1 MSSPIPGRRSSGRRS
16 TEAGEQTRRISPALA
31 LAVGV
36 PLLTGL
42 ALVAQ
47 APADTQREQASEAPA
62 AQPLAD
68 QALACPASEA
78 GTVVVASAAADDA
91 DGTVTWRAGSD
102 SRHTDL
108 ALEPGGTAEIGSAE
122 PDSAGPVLV
131 QATDGLAPDLYAAR
145 FGPADQP
152 SAGECTAAAGERWFV
167 GIGSGGDHLSTLQL
181 VNPDTGPAIADVTL
195 WSTDGPLDEV
205 ESRGLTIEGGGSATL
220 DLEKLAPHRHELAA
234 RVTVS
239 RGRVVASVRD
249 SYSEDGA
256 DASADW
262 MAATRAPA
270 TSLLLP
276 GLLRRADE
284 RVLTLVNTGD
294 SEGRVTLQVVGAR
307 STFAPRGI
315 EEIRVPA
322 GRVVVTDLTDQLAAA
337 VRDEDAA
344 LLVTGTVPVAAGLR
358 SVVAG
363 DVVHQP
369 ALEPVAGRS
378 AALVP
383 PRGDSTLVVTAAGD
397 AGSLDVTFVGADG
410 AGPDV
415 RLQSGISTALRV
427 PAGTVAVIVDGG
439 APYVAAV
446 RTLRPKGAA
455 LLSVRPLV
463 ADQLIAAVR
472 PAWPPQSAR

>member
-1 MSSPIPGRRSSGRRS
+1 MTPTPGRRSSGRRS
-16 TEAGEQTRRISPALA
+16 TEAAAPARRISPALA
-31 LAVGV
+31 LALGV

-47 APADTQREQASEAPA
+47 APADSQREQASEAPA
-62 AQPLAD
+62 VQPLTT
-68 QALACPASEA
+68 QALACPASA
-78 GTVVVASAAADDA
+78 SGTVVVASAAADDA
-91 DGTVTWRAGSD
+91 DGTVSWRAGRE
-102 SRHTDL
+102 SRPTDL
-108 ALEPGGTAEIGSAE
+108 ALEPGGTVEVSAV
-122 PDSAGPVLV
+122 DPVLV

-145 FGPADQP
+145 FGPPDQP
-152 SAGECTAAAGERWFV
+152 SAGECAAAAGERWFV
-167 GIGSGGDHLSTLQL
+167 GIGSGGDHLAALQL

-195 WSTDGPLDEV
+195 WSTDGPMDEV
-205 ESRGLTIEGGGSATL
+205 ESRGLTIAGGGSATL
-220 DLEKLAPHRHELAA
+220 DLEELAPHRHELAA

-239 RGRVVASVRD
+239 RGRVVASARD
-249 SYSEDGA
+249 SYAYDGG

-262 MAATRAPA
+262 VAATRAPA

-369 ALEPVAGRS
+369 ALEPAAGRS

-383 PRGDSTLVVTAAGD
+383 RRGDGTLVVTAAGD
-397 AGSLDVTFVGADG
+397 AGSLDVTFVGSDG
-410 AGPDV
+410 AGPEV

-427 PAGTVAVIVDGG
+427 PAGTVAVVVDGG

-446 RTLRPKGAA
+446 RTLRPEGAA
-455 LLSVRPLV
+455 LLPLRALV
-463 ADQLIAAVR
+463 SDQLIAAVR